1 MQVITIL
8 YLTLGIALIWKA
20 SEALEKYSV
29 LTAQNFNISPFIIGS
44 TVIALGTSAPEIF
57 TTLFAAL
64 NNQGNLIV
72 GNVVGSNI
80 ANLSLVFGLTL
91 FILGVKKKVIQE
103 KSIEL
108 KWNLLTLISA
118 SIIMYVIFLIRP
130 FAILSSIILISS
142 LFLIIVYWSI
152 FSTQETEK
160 KLPSKTKHSMY
171 KLLFSIS
178 LISLG
183 AYLIIQGAN
192 DILEVFNVGEMFI
205 GFTVVAIGTSLPEI
219 AASIALSIKGRYE
232 TVAGTLIGSNIFNGL
247 LVLAIPGL
255 FNREQIMSKNWNFQE
270 WENLLI
276 TLIIITII
284 FCIYMRFINLKPR
297 KASSLLGL
305 LFVTS
310 YFISLFIA
318 YN

>member
-64 NNQGNLIV
+64 KNQGNLIV

-118 SIIMYVIFLIRP
+118 SIIMYVIFWIRP

-142 LFLIIVYWSI
+142 LFLIITSWSML
-152 FSTQETEK
+152 STPETEK
-160 KLPSKTKHSMY
+160 KPPSKTAQKPD
-171 KLLFSIS
+171 KNNGFV
-178 LISLG
+178 LG
-183 AYLIIQGAN
+183 RKKPRPMPN
-192 DILEVFNVGEMFI
+192 TVILESSKNVGK
-205 GFTVVAIGTSLPEI
+205 TSKSRKKSPPWDQS
-219 AASIALSIKGRYE
+219 ARCAPQSGQD
-232 TVAGTLIGSNIFNGL
+232 GSVGEPL
-247 LVLAIPGL
+247 
-255 FNREQIMSKNWNFQE
+255 
-270 WENLLI
+270 
-276 TLIIITII
+276 
-284 FCIYMRFINLKPR
+284 
-297 KASSLLGL
+297 
-305 LFVTS
+305 
-310 YFISLFIA
+310 
-318 YN
+318 